1 MKTKINSLDDALTY
15 LMQGLYYTE
24 ERLIQDIDSCC
35 SNINSHAV
43 KREIEKYK
51 SSSQNKLLKLERIFN
66 YLMKE
71 PLSRKNEVTI
81 KLLEETR
88 NMLAASAGSNLRDQ
102 LAIACIQNINAYK
115 VTTYRTAYMYAI
127 ELDLDN
133 VADIIQQILEWETDD
148 SKVLNDL
155 AIECFNNSQRSTTR

>member
-133 VADIIQQILEWETDD
+133 VADIIQQIIEWETAD

>member
-1 MKTKINSLDDALTY
+1 MQAKETKKMIHNIPIIVAMKTKINSLDDALTY

-66 YLMKE
+66 YLMQE
-71 PLSRKNEVTI
+71 PELRKNGVI
-81 KLLEETR
+81 
-88 NMLAASAGSNLRDQ
+88 DQ
-102 LAIACIQNINAYK
+102 LI
-115 VTTYRTAYMYAI
+115 
-127 ELDLDN
+127 DN
-133 VADIIQQILEWETDD
+133 GVQAKPMQ
-148 SKVLNDL
+148 
-155 AIECFNNSQRSTTR
+155 

>member
-24 ERLIQDIDSCC
+24 SRLIQDIDSCC
-35 SNINSHAV
+35 PNIKIQAV

-51 SSSQNKLLKLERIFN
+51 MSSHNKLLKLERVFN

-71 PLSRKNEVTI
+71 PITRKNEVTI

-88 NMLAASAGSNLRDQ
+88 NMLASSAGSNLRDQ
-102 LAIACIQNINAYK
+102 MAIACIQNINAYK
-115 VTTYRTAYMYAI
+115 VTTYRTVYMYAI
-127 ELDLDN
+127 ELELET
-133 VADIIQQILEWETDD
+133 VADIIQQVLEWETAE
-148 SKVLNDL
+148 SKVLNNL
-155 AIECFNNSQRSTTR
+155 AIECFNNSQRSTTC